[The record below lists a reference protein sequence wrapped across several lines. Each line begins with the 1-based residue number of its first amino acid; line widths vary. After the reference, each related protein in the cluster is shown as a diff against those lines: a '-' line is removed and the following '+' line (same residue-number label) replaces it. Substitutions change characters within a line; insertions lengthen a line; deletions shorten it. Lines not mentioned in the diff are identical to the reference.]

1 MKKYLALV
9 LAILFVLLSFAGC
22 GNRRDPSQ
30 KIDELIDDLV
40 DDYSRYQD
48 DREPPPSVL
57 DKLDMMLDHYV
68 SGLATPPPSGIPS
81 SVVDPDGADA
91 QAIADAMAA
100 SQCGRVYLSGQFEG
114 VRAGVGIDLVRLSCG
129 LESADDIIADLKQ
142 AMDAVL

>member
-30 KIDELIDDLV
+30 KIDELIYDLV

-57 DKLDMMLDHYV
+57 DKAGWQHRRPPV
-68 SGLATPPPSGIPS
+68 SR
-81 SVVDPDGADA
+81 
-91 QAIADAMAA
+91 AA
-100 SQCGRVYLSGQFEG
+100 L
-114 VRAGVGIDLVRLSCG
+114 
-129 LESADDIIADLKQ
+129 
-142 AMDAVL
+142 